1 MAGVVLETLQ
11 VETSPFGK
19 ASHQAKNISGGKVLT
34 KITARKRTGTP
45 TGITN
50 PMVNIQMKTTFF
62 TEIPTLIPREKLP

>member
-19 ASHQAKNISGGKVLT
+19 ASHQGKNISGGKVLT

-45 TGITN
+45 TGITK

-62 TEIPTLIPREKLP
+62 KEIPTLIPREKLP